1 MSVMIDEQQARPTQG
16 RVGLSG
22 DRQDELK
29 AELKEELRAEF
40 RAQLDE
46 VRARARE
53 ELDEVEARARAQV
66 RAELLESIDKI
77 GLVYYFAHNFF
88 LLSLRK
94 PVCTLLK

>member
-1 MSVMIDEQQARPTQG
+1 MIDEQQARPTQG

-22 DRQDELK
+22 DRQDELN
-29 AELKEELRAEF
+29 AELKEELRAI
-40 RAQLDE
+40 RAELDE